1 MQTVG
6 DNYAWIYHLVEPKR
20 INIVCEIGSRDGLDA
35 IAIANHFGCSVY
47 CFEPDP
53 INYEEV
59 KNNISKS
66 GTIHVLDF
74 NLALGSRN
82 EVVEFH
88 MVDPLKYSNRG
99 ASSLFKLDF
108 SQREKHD
115 PDYGKSEVTKSI
127 PVQMNRY
134 ESLNL
139 SNPDLIAMDVEGAEL
154 EVLDGFGGLLP
165 KVKYIA
171 CEVSILPMHGQGVT
185 FTVLRD
191 FLRHHHFRIRRIE
204 MNYWQFLICKFF
216 NYRNF
221 VVARFIDNQVNV
233 LFESKKL

>member
-6 DNYAWIYHLVEPKR
+6 DNYAWIYHLVEPSR

-35 IAIANHFGCSVY
+35 LAIAKHFGCKVY

-53 INYEEV
+53 INFEEV
-59 KNNISKS
+59 KNNIFKS
-66 GTIHVLDF
+66 GTDSVLDF

-88 MVDPLKYSNRG
+88 MIDPLKYSNRG

-108 SQREKHD
+108 SQRGEHD
-115 PDYGKSEVTKSI
+115 PDYGKAEVTRCI
-127 PVQMNRY
+127 HVQMNRY
-134 ESLNL
+134 ESLKL

-154 EVLDGFGGLLP
+154 EVLDGFGGLLT

-185 FTVLRD
+185 FTELRD
-191 FLRHHHFRIRRIE
+191 FLRHHDFRIRRME
-204 MNYWQFLICKFF
+204 MKYWHFLICKLF

-221 VVARFIDNQVNV
+221 VVKRLIGNQVNV
-233 LFESKKL
+233 LFESKNI